1 MSHSSSLDPQFTAIF
16 DELCAHLGRKKE
28 VQKETHVHTV
38 VKESLQI
45 GLVEDQSC
53 RTNPAGTWG
62 KVAVFPWSLALMI
75 QLSSTKGAKA
85 ILSSFICSYTLLF
98 PSLPALDLL
107 LIGRSRGNN
116 KSDKTNSASGT
127 CPLFTGFAQA

>member
-1 MSHSSSLDPQFTAIF
+1 MCTFR
-16 DELCAHLGRKKE
+16 EEKE
-28 VQKETHVHTV
+28 GAQETHVHTA
-38 VKESLQI
+38 VKEILQI

-53 RTNPAGTWG
+53 RTNPVGTWG

-107 LIGRSRGNN
+107 LIGRSRE
-116 KSDKTNSASGT
+116 
-127 CPLFTGFAQA
+127 QQE